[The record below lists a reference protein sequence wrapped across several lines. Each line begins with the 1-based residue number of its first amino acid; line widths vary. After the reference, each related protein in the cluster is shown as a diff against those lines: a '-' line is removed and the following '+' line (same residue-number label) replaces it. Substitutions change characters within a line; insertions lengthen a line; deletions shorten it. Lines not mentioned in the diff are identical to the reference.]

1 MVKLFLAHGAGG
13 RERAA
18 ARHIVVGL
26 GGIGLE
32 AQQIGFAL
40 GHLGGQRGVVG
51 IQGAGLARGLG
62 QLRLG
67 LGQLHQIVG
76 RVQLHQQLAG
86 PDIVGIVG
94 ADADHGAADLGRD
107 LHHVAGHI
115 GVVRG
120 LVVAGHHPVPAAPGD
135 GGHGD
140 SGRHDGQALAAARRV
155 GAGRS
160 CRRSLGSVLSR
171 LGVGHDVGALLSV
184 KRFCAIEKRSC

>member
-1 MVKLFLAHGAGG
+1 MVKLFLAHGTGG

-51 IQGAGLARGLG
+51 IQGAGLARSLG

-76 RVQLHQQLAG
+76 RVQLHQ
-86 PDIVGIVG
+86 
-94 ADADHGAADLGRD
+94 
-107 LHHVAGHI
+107 
-115 GVVRG
+115 
-120 LVVAGHHPVPAAPGD
+120 
-135 GGHGD
+135 
-140 SGRHDGQALAAARRV
+140 
-155 GAGRS
+155 
-160 CRRSLGSVLSR
+160 
-171 LGVGHDVGALLSV
+171 
-184 KRFCAIEKRSC
+184 